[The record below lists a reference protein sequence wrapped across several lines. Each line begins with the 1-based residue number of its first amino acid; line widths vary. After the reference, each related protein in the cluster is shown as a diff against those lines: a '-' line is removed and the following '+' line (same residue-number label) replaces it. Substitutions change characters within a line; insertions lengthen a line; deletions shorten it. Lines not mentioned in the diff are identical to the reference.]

1 MAQPQPYNRQ
11 FNFADQ
17 QAQTPSA
24 PLPGTQV
31 DAELNAV
38 KLTSDQTLANLAR
51 IQRDDGALRNGIVT
65 QDSLSPSLS
74 IGFTLRGEWA
84 PGINYL
90 ESDGVTANSKF
101 YKATAS
107 HFSTN
112 DNAPEDPGAP
122 WLLLADF
129 TELAADAAASA
140 AAALASENA
149 AAASASAA
157 SSFATAASGSANAA
171 SGSADASAASAVAAD
186 ASADAAAA
194 SAQEAANLIG
204 GTVTQAVRWDVAQSL
219 SSGEQQQARTNI
231 GVVPFTGD
239 SGLGGTNGLVPA
251 PAAGDAAAGKVLGA
265 GGGWVGIGRTLL
277 RVVQFTSGGTWTPLA
292 ETKLVCLVAQGA
304 GGGGGGQSG
313 SGTGCGAAAGG
324 GGGGYR
330 ERWIS
335 AGWGASQAITVG
347 ASGAGGTA
355 ASPNGQDGGSSSIG
369 TLCVGEGGKGGIG
382 GSVRVTAYQRGW
394 GPGGD
399 GGGGSGSGGT
409 AAGVDTTIPGEGGLI
424 GSIFGGGPNGVS
436 GAGGSSALG
445 AGGKPVT
452 EGDPNGNNGRPGVGY
467 GGGGSGACEMSSAGK
482 TGGAGAG
489 GIVIIAEWG

>member
-84 PGINYL
+84 PGVNYL

-107 HFSTN
+107 HLSTN

-140 AAALASENA
+140 AAAQGSADA

-157 SSFATAASGSANAA
+157 GNSAGAAALSADSAASSAGAASG
-171 SGSADASAASAVAAD
+171 
-186 ASADAAAA
+186 SADAAAA
-194 SAQEAANLIG
+194 SAAAAAQSVIDAANVVG
-204 GTVTQAVRWDVAQSL
+204 DGTGAVRWDVVQSL
-219 SSGEQQQARTNI
+219 TTPQKLQTRQNVGITA
-231 GVVPFTGD
+231 TGD
-239 SGLGGTNGLVPA
+239 AVVTADDLSELQTAVGVSEFIKGLLDDANAASAQTTLGGTTVGRAVF
-251 PAAGDAAAGKVLGA
+251 AAADATA
-265 GGGWVGIGRTLL
+265 GRAALSAQPISVGGNTIGSITAINTLAGNGFNL
-277 RVVQFTSGGTWTPLA
+277 PSGGTWEYQASRFTSPG
-292 ETKLVCLVAQGA
+292 GA
-304 GGGGGGQSG
+304 YA
-313 SGTGCGAAAGG
+313 GTNFVDIAAGG
-324 GGGGYR
+324 T
-330 ERWIS
+330 S
-335 AGWGASQAITVG
+335 
-347 ASGAGGTA
+347 
-355 ASPNGQDGGSSSIG
+355 
-369 TLCVGEGGKGGIG
+369 
-382 GSVRVTAYQRGW
+382 
-394 GPGGD
+394 
-399 GGGGSGSGGT
+399 
-409 AAGVDTTIPGEGGLI
+409 IPGL
-424 GSIFGGGPNGVS
+424 S
-436 GAGGSSALG
+436 GYVL
-445 AGGKPVT
+445 V
-452 EGDPNGNNGRPGVGY
+452 GR
-467 GGGGSGACEMSSAGK
+467 AK
-482 TGGAGAG
+482 R
-489 GIVIIAEWG
+489 IA